1 MSFGMIQSRSRPTI
15 WAKYPKYKL
24 VRAVSDSKQRM
35 KDSLLYAYV
44 VVKTSNLVILA
55 SSFKILS
62 KIRAARAAR
71 LFMLF

>member
-24 VRAVSDSKQRM
+24 VRAVSDLKQRM

-44 VVKTSNLVILA
+44 VVKTSNW
-55 SSFKILS
+55 
-62 KIRAARAAR
+62 
-71 LFMLF
+71 